1 MPRDTLLDFFYDF
14 SGYSDVFLLYDDGFR
29 KRSYS
34 YRESAEA
41 ARAFAAVLRQRGIE
55 KGEKVIVWSENRP
68 EWIFA
73 LWGCLLEGVVLV
85 PVDYRSS
92 PGLLSRIAG
101 ITGAKLA
108 LAGGEVQAQ
117 ELKIPVLPIKTLAH
131 WENATSGAV
140 SVTREI
146 TRDHLAEIIFTSGAT
161 ADPKGVL
168 ITHRNIL
175 ANIVPVE
182 REMLK
187 YRKYA
192 RPFRP
197 IRFLNLLPLSHL
209 FGQAMATFI
218 PPMLAGEVVFM
229 RGHNPK
235 EIVRQVHSRR
245 ISVIICVPKILEV
258 LREYIIA
265 IVPEAA
271 NEPPAGEKWLLRWW
285 RYRRVHRALGW
296 KFWSFVV
303 GAAPLDPELEQFW
316 SRLGYVVIQGY
327 GLTETAPIVTLNHPF
342 HTRKGTVGKP
352 IAGVEVKIAP
362 DGEVLVRGENV
373 TSGYFQ
379 AEGENRLSFENGWL
393 HTGDIGSLD
402 AEGRLQIRG
411 RKKEMIVTP
420 EGLNVFPEDV
430 ERVLNAI
437 PGVRDSAAVGKDR
450 VHAVLILD
458 PDADVGEIVRQA
470 NGRLEDH
477 QQVRSAS
484 VWPGEDFP
492 RTEGTRKLKRGQ
504 IAAWHEA
511 RQEGHA
517 APQASGRTGVLAKY
531 APGTPIAELG
541 LSSLERIELMM
552 ELEQQGEG
560 SIDEAA
566 FTAAKTVGDLAALA
580 RQPRAPAPEPFQFP
594 KWNRSRWADA
604 LRRIN
609 LPLWIL
615 PLARVF
621 AWVRAEGLGN
631 LKDLEGPVIFASN
644 HQSYFDGPAILMAMP
659 PRWRYRVGIAARKE
673 FFEAHFH
680 PRQHSAWQWFTN
692 TLNYVLA
699 SLFFNIFPLPQRE
712 AGTKQ
717 ALEYIG
723 ELAGDGWSILIF
735 PEGRM
740 TDAGEV
746 RAFQPGVGMM
756 AARLGLKVVPVRI
769 RGLERVLNRTA
780 RFPTPGRCT
789 VQFGKTI
796 EVSGDDYAAIAKQIE
811 AAVRD
816 LVSST
821 GHPSPEHPSPGY

>member
-1 MPRDTLLDFFYDF
+1 LCGSIVSIERMKRETLIDFFKDF
-14 SGYSDVFLLYDDGFR
+14 SGYPDSFLVYDDGLR
-29 KRSYS
+29 SRSYS
-34 YRESAEA
+34 YREAAAA
-41 ARAFAAVLRQRGIE
+41 ARGFAAELHMRGIGA
-55 KGEKVIVWSENRP
+55 GEKVVVWSENRP

-92 PGLLSRIAG
+92 RALLLRITD
-101 ITGAKLA
+101 ITEARLA
-108 LAGGEVQAQ
+108 LLGNEVAAP
-117 ELKIPVLPIKTLAH
+117 ELRIPTLQLGTLGTNAVSSRDSNEGVTRDTLAQ
-131 WENATSGAV
+131 
-140 SVTREI
+140 
-146 TRDHLAEIIFTSGAT
+146 IIFTSGAT
-161 ADPKGVL
+161 AEPKGVM
-168 ITHRNIL
+168 ITHRNVL

-182 REMLK
+182 RELLK

-218 PPMLAGEVVFM
+218 PPMLPGEVVFM

-235 EIVRQVHSRR
+235 EIVRQINSRR
-245 ISVIICVPKILEV
+245 ISVLVCVPKILEV
-258 LREYIIA
+258 LREYIVA

-271 NEPPAGEKWLLRWW
+271 LEPPAGEKWWRRWW

-316 SRLGYVVIQGY
+316 SRLGFVVIQGY

-342 HTRKGTVGKP
+342 HARKGSVGKP
-352 IAGVEVKIAP
+352 IAGVEVKIGE

-373 TSGYFQ
+373 TSGYYK
-379 AEGENRLSFENGWL
+379 AEGENQLAFHDGWF

-402 AEGRLQIRG
+402 SEGRLQIRG

-430 ERVLNAI
+430 ERVLAEI
-437 PGVRDSAAVGKDR
+437 PGVRESAVIGKDR
-450 VHAVLILD
+450 VHAVFVLEPGAQLN
-458 PDADVGEIVRQA
+458 EIVRQA

-477 QQVRSAS
+477 QQVRTAS
-484 VWPGEDFP
+484 VWPGEELP
-492 RTEGTRKLKRGQ
+492 RTEGTRKLKRSQ
-504 IAAWHEA
+504 IAAWA
-511 RQEGHA
+511 DG
-517 APQASGRTGVLAKY
+517 QASPTANSGDSGVLSKY
-531 APGTPIAELG
+531 SAETPISELG

-552 ELEQQGEG
+552 ALEQQGEG

-566 FTAAKTVGDLAALA
+566 FTAAKTVGELTALA
-580 RQPRAPAPEPFQFP
+580 RQPRAPAPEPFEFP
-594 KWNRSRWADA
+594 TWNRSWWATA

-621 AWVRAEGLGN
+621 AWVKAEGLDK
-631 LKDLEGPVIFASN
+631 LKELNEPVLFASN
-644 HQSYFDGPAILMAMP
+644 HQSYFDGPSILMAMP
-659 PRWRYRVGIAARKE
+659 AKWRYRVTIATRKE
-673 FFEAHFH
+673 FFDAHFH
-680 PRQHSAWQWFTN
+680 PRQHGAWAWFTN

-712 AGTKQ
+712 AGARS
-717 ALEYIG
+717 ALEYMG
-723 ELAGDGWSILIF
+723 SLAGKGWSTLIF

-740 TDAGEV
+740 TDAGEIGP
-746 RAFQPGVGMM
+746 FMPGVGMM
-756 AARLGLKVVPVRI
+756 SARLGMKVVPVRI
-769 RGLERVLNRTA
+769 TGLDRVLNRTA
-780 RFPTPGRCT
+780 HFPTPGRVT
-789 VQFGKTI
+789 VRFGPPLTFQG
-796 EVSGDDYAAIAKQIE
+796 EDYTQIAKQVE
-811 AAVRD
+811 AAVRA
-816 LVSST
+816 L
-821 GHPSPEHPSPGY
+821 

>member
-1 MPRDTLLDFFYDF
+1 MHRDTLLDFFEDY
-14 SGYSDVFLLYDDGFR
+14 SGSSESFLVYDDGFR
-29 KRSYS
+29 SYRFS
-34 YRESAEA
+34 YRETAAA
-41 ARAFAAVLRQRGIE
+41 ARGFAAELRRRGIGA
-55 KGEKVIVWSENRP
+55 GEKVMVWSENRP

-73 LWGCLLEGVVLV
+73 LWGCLLQGVVLV

-92 PGLLSRIAG
+92 PALLVKIAG
-101 ITGAKLA
+101 VTAARLV
-108 LAGGEVQAQ
+108 LLGGEVAPPPD
-117 ELKIPVLPIKTLAH
+117 LTAPTLPLNSLSGKDGVPDHAVAVTRDTLAQ
-131 WENATSGAV
+131 
-140 SVTREI
+140 
-146 TRDHLAEIIFTSGAT
+146 IIFTSGAT
-161 ADPKGVL
+161 AEPKGVM

-182 REMLK
+182 REIHK

-209 FGQAMATFI
+209 FGQAMAAFI
-218 PPMLAGEVVFM
+218 PPMLPGEVVFM

-245 ISVIICVPKILEV
+245 ISVVVCVPKILEV

-271 NEPPAGEKWLLRWW
+271 QEPPAGEEWWRRWW

-342 HTRKGTVGKP
+342 HARKGSVGKP
-352 IAGVEVKIAP
+352 IAGVEVRIAD

-373 TSGYFQ
+373 TSGYYQAKGETQLAFQ
-379 AEGENRLSFENGWL
+379 DGWF

-430 ERVLNAI
+430 ERVLAEI
-437 PGVRDSAAVGKDR
+437 RGVRDSAVIGKDR
-450 VHAVLILD
+450 VHAVLLLEPGAQVSD
-458 PDADVGEIVRQA
+458 IVRQA
-470 NGRLEDH
+470 NARLEDH
-477 QQVRSAS
+477 QQVRTAS
-484 VWPGEDFP
+484 VWPGEELP

-504 IAAWHEA
+504 IAAW
-511 RQEGHA
+511 A
-517 APQASGRTGVLAKY
+517 AGQAEPAAGTGQSGVLAKY
-531 APGTPIAELG
+531 APDTPIAELG
-541 LSSLERIELMM
+541 LSSLERIALMM
-552 ELEQQGEG
+552 ALEQQGEG

-566 FTAAKTVGDLAALA
+566 FTSAKTVGDLTALA
-580 RQPRAPAPEPFQFP
+580 RQPRAPAAEPFEFP
-594 KWNRSRWADA
+594 KWNRSWWADA

-615 PLARVF
+615 PLARIF
-621 AWVRAEGLGN
+621 ARVRAEGLEN
-631 LKDLEGPVIFASN
+631 LRDLEGPVLFASN
-644 HQSYFDGPAILMAMP
+644 HQSYFDGPSILMAMP
-659 PRWRYRVGIAARKE
+659 SKWRYRVGIATRKE
-673 FFEAHFH
+673 FFNAHFH
-680 PRQHSAWQWFTN
+680 PRQQGFGAWFTN

-712 AGTKQ
+712 AGAKQ

-723 ELAGDGWSILIF
+723 DLATDGWSTLIF

-740 TDAGEV
+740 TDAGEI
-746 RAFQPGVGMM
+746 RNFQPGVGMM
-756 AARLGLKVVPVRI
+756 AARLGIKVVPVRI
-769 RGLERVLNRTA
+769 TGLDKVLNRTA
-780 RFPTPGRCT
+780 HFPTPGRVT
-789 VQFGKTI
+789 VRFGQALTF
-796 EVSGDDYAAIAKQIE
+796 DTHDYSAVARQVE
-811 AAVRD
+811 EAVRA
-816 LVSST
+816 L
-821 GHPSPEHPSPGY
+821 

>member
-1 MPRDTLLDFFYDF
+1 MRRDTLLDFFEDF
-14 SGYSDVFLLYDDGFR
+14 SSYSDSFLVHDDGFR
-29 KRSYS
+29 SRRYS
-34 YRESAEA
+34 YRETAMA
-41 ARAFAAVLRQRGIE
+41 AQSFAAELGRRGIGT
-55 KGEKVIVWSENRP
+55 GEKVIVWSENRP

-92 PGLLSRIAG
+92 TTLLQRIAT
-101 ITGAKLA
+101 ITGARLA
-108 LAGGEVQAQ
+108 LFGTEVTPPELTIPTIAMSSLANYSGET
-117 ELKIPVLPIKTLAH
+117 VLRREGI
-131 WENATSGAV
+131 
-140 SVTREI
+140 TREN
-146 TRDHLAEIIFTSGAT
+146 LAQIIFTSGAT
-161 ADPKGVL
+161 AEPKGVM

-182 REMLK
+182 RELLK

-218 PPMLAGEVVFM
+218 PPMLPGEVVFM

-235 EIVRQVHSRR
+235 EIVRQVHLRK
-245 ISVIICVPKILEV
+245 ISVLVCVPKILEV
-258 LREYIIA
+258 LREYITA

-271 NEPPAGEKWLLRWW
+271 QEPPAGEKWWRRWW

-303 GAAPLDPELEQFW
+303 GAAPLDPDLEQFW

-342 HTRKGTVGKP
+342 HARKGSVGKP
-352 IAGVEVKIAP
+352 IAGVEVKIAE

-373 TSGYFQ
+373 TSGYYQ
-379 AEGENRLSFENGWL
+379 AEGENQLAFQDGWF

-430 ERVLNAI
+430 ERVLAEI
-437 PGVRDSAAVGKDR
+437 PGVRDSAVIGKDR
-450 VHAVLILD
+450 VHAVFILE
-458 PDADVGEIVRQA
+458 PGTQLNEIVRQA
-470 NGRLEDH
+470 NQRLEDH
-477 QQVRSAS
+477 QQVRTAS
-484 VWPGEDFP
+484 VWPGEELP
-492 RTEGTRKLKRGQ
+492 RTEGTRKLKRSQ
-504 IAAWHEA
+504 IAAWA
-511 RQEGHA
+511 TGQATA
-517 APQASGRTGVLAKY
+517 ATGSGQSGLLAKY
-531 APGTPIAELG
+531 SPDTPIAELG

-552 ELEQQGEG
+552 VLEQQGEG

-566 FTAAKTVGDLAALA
+566 FTAAKTVGELTMLA
-580 RQPRAPAPEPFQFP
+580 RQPRAPYPEPFQFP
-594 KWNRSRWADA
+594 KWNRSWWAKVV
-604 LRRIN
+604 RRIN

-621 AWVRAEGLGN
+621 AWVRVEGLEN
-631 LKDLEGPVIFASN
+631 LKDLDGPVLFASN
-644 HQSYFDGPAILMAMP
+644 HQSYFDGPSILMAMP
-659 PRWRYRVGIAARKE
+659 SKWRYRVGIATRKE
-673 FFEAHFH
+673 FFDAHFH
-680 PRQHSAWQWFTN
+680 PRQHGVWAWFTN
-692 TLNYVLA
+692 SLNYLLA

-712 AGTKQ
+712 AGARQT
-717 ALEYIG
+717 LESMG
-723 ELAGDGWSILIF
+723 EMAGNGWSTLIF

-740 TDAGEV
+740 TDTGEI
-746 RAFQPGVGMM
+746 RSFQPGVGMM

-769 RGLERVLNRTA
+769 TGLERVLNRTA
-780 RFPTPGRCT
+780 HFPTPGRVT
-789 VQFGKTI
+789 VHFGSALTFDG
-796 EVSGDDYAAIAKQIE
+796 EDYTEIAKRVE
-811 AAVRD
+811 TAVR
-816 LVSST
+816 SI
-821 GHPSPEHPSPGY
+821 

>member
-1 MPRDTLLDFFYDF
+1 MHRDTLLDFFEDY
-14 SGYSDVFLLYDDGFR
+14 SGSSESFLVYDDGFR
-29 KRSYS
+29 SYRFS
-34 YRESAEA
+34 YRETAAA
-41 ARAFAAVLRQRGIE
+41 ARGFAAELRRRGIGA
-55 KGEKVIVWSENRP
+55 GEKVMVWSENRP

-73 LWGCLLEGVVLV
+73 LWGCLLQGVVLV

-92 PGLLSRIAG
+92 PALLVKIAG
-101 ITGAKLA
+101 VTAARLV
-108 LAGGEVQAQ
+108 LLGGEVAPPPD
-117 ELKIPVLPIKTLAH
+117 LTAPTLPLNSLSGKDGVPDHAVAVTRDTLAQ
-131 WENATSGAV
+131 
-140 SVTREI
+140 
-146 TRDHLAEIIFTSGAT
+146 IIFTSGAT
-161 ADPKGVL
+161 AEPKGVM

-182 REMLK
+182 REIHK

-209 FGQAMATFI
+209 FGQAMAAFI
-218 PPMLAGEVVFM
+218 PPMLPGEVVFM

-245 ISVIICVPKILEV
+245 ISVVVCVPKILEV

-271 NEPPAGEKWLLRWW
+271 EEPPAGEEWWRRWW

-342 HTRKGTVGKP
+342 HARKGSVGKP
-352 IAGVEVKIAP
+352 IAGVEVRIAD

-373 TSGYFQ
+373 TSGYYQAKGETQLAFQ
-379 AEGENRLSFENGWL
+379 DGWF

-430 ERVLNAI
+430 ERVLAEI
-437 PGVRDSAAVGKDR
+437 RGVRDSAVIGKDR
-450 VHAVLILD
+450 VHAVLLLEPGAQVSD
-458 PDADVGEIVRQA
+458 IVRQA
-470 NGRLEDH
+470 NARLEDH
-477 QQVRSAS
+477 QQVRTAS
-484 VWPGEDFP
+484 VWPGEELP

-504 IAAWHEA
+504 IAAW
-511 RQEGHA
+511 A
-517 APQASGRTGVLAKY
+517 AGQAEPAAGTGQSGVLAKY
-531 APGTPIAELG
+531 APDTPIAELG
-541 LSSLERIELMM
+541 LSSLERIALMM
-552 ELEQQGEG
+552 ALEQQGEG

-566 FTAAKTVGDLAALA
+566 FTSAKTVGDLTALA
-580 RQPRAPAPEPFQFP
+580 RQPRAPAAEPFEFP
-594 KWNRSRWADA
+594 KWNRSWWADA

-615 PLARVF
+615 PLARIF
-621 AWVRAEGLGN
+621 ARVRAEGLEN
-631 LKDLEGPVIFASN
+631 LRDLEGPVLFASN
-644 HQSYFDGPAILMAMP
+644 HQSYFDGPSILMAMP
-659 PRWRYRVGIAARKE
+659 SKWRYRVGIATRKE
-673 FFEAHFH
+673 FFNAHFH
-680 PRQHSAWQWFTN
+680 PRQQGFGAWFTN

-712 AGTKQ
+712 AGAKQ

-723 ELAGDGWSILIF
+723 DLATDGWSTLIF

-740 TDAGEV
+740 TDAGEI
-746 RAFQPGVGMM
+746 RNFQPGVGMM
-756 AARLGLKVVPVRI
+756 AARLGIKVVPVRI
-769 RGLERVLNRTA
+769 TGLDKVLNRTA
-780 RFPTPGRCT
+780 HFPTPGRVT
-789 VQFGKTI
+789 VRFGQALTF
-796 EVSGDDYAAIAKQIE
+796 DTHDYSAVARQVE
-811 AAVRD
+811 EAVRA
-816 LVSST
+816 L
-821 GHPSPEHPSPGY
+821 

>member
-14 SGYSDVFLLYDDGFR
+14 SGYADVFLLYDDGYR

-34 YRESAEA
+34 YKETA
-41 ARAFAAVLRQRGIE
+41 AAAQGFAALLRERGISS
-55 KGEKVIVWSENRP
+55 GEKVILWSENRP

-73 LWGCLLEGVVLV
+73 LWGCLLEGVVAV
-85 PVDYRSS
+85 PVDYRAS
-92 PGLLSRIAG
+92 PALLSRIAA

-108 LAGGEVQAQ
+108 LLGEEVTQP
-117 ELKIPVLPIKTLAH
+117 ELAVPVLPIQTLARF
-131 WENATSGAV
+131 EAV
-140 SVTREI
+140 PKAAVTVTREM
-146 TRDHLAEIIFTSGAT
+146 LAQIIFTSGAT

-187 YRKYA
+187 YRRYA
-192 RPFRP
+192 RPFHP

-209 FGQAMATFI
+209 FGQAMATYI
-218 PPMLAGEVVFM
+218 PPMLPGEVIFM

-245 ISVIICVPKILEV
+245 ISVIVCVPKILEV
-258 LREYIIA
+258 LREYIVA

-271 NEPPAGEKWLLRWW
+271 IEPPAGEKWWRRWW
-285 RYRRVHRALGW
+285 RYRRVHQALGW

-342 HTRKGTVGKP
+342 HLRKGTVGKP
-352 IAGVEVKIAP
+352 IAGVEVKIAD
-362 DGEVLVRGENV
+362 DGEVLVKGENV

-379 AEGENRLSFENGWL
+379 AEGENQLSFEDGWL

-430 ERVLNAI
+430 ERVLNEI
-437 PGVRDSAAVGKDR
+437 PGVRDSAVIGKDR
-450 VHAVLILD
+450 VHAVLIVE
-458 PDADVGEIVRQA
+458 PGSNVSEIVRQA
-470 NGRLEDH
+470 NVRLEDH
-477 QQVRSAS
+477 QQVRSTS
-484 VWPGEDFP
+484 IWPAEEFP
-492 RTEGTRKLKRGQ
+492 RTEGTRKLKRGL
-504 IAAWHEA
+504 IA
-511 RQEGHA
+511 QGQT
-517 APQASGRTGVLAKY
+517 APQATERKGVLAKY

-560 SIDEAA
+560 SIDETA

-594 KWNRSRWADA
+594 VWNRSWWADA

-615 PLARVF
+615 PLARIF
-621 AWVRAEGLGN
+621 AWVRAEDLEN
-631 LKDLEGPVIFASN
+631 LKDLDGPVIFASN
-644 HQSYFDGPAILMAMP
+644 HQSYFDAPSILMAMP
-659 PRWRYRVGIAARKE
+659 SRWRYRVGIATRKE
-673 FFEAHFH
+673 FFDAHFH
-680 PRQHSAWQWFTN
+680 PRQHSAGAWFTN

-712 AGTKQ
+712 AGAKQ
-717 ALEYIG
+717 TLEYIG
-723 ELAGDGWSILIF
+723 EMAGGGWSILIF
-735 PEGRM
+735 PEGAM
-740 TDAGEV
+740 TDTGEL
-746 RAFQPGVGMM
+746 RTFQPGVGMM
-756 AARLGLKVVPVRI
+756 ASRLGLKVVPI
-769 RGLERVLNRTA
+769 RVTGLDRVLHRTA

-789 VQFGKTI
+789 VRFGKAI
-796 EVSGDDYAAIAKQIE
+796 EVAGDDYGAIARQVE
-811 AAVRD
+811 AAVKS
-816 LVSST
+816 LAGVYS
-821 GHPSPEHPSPGY
+821 

>member
-1 MPRDTLLDFFYDF
+1 MHRDTLLDFFEDY
-14 SGYSDVFLLYDDGFR
+14 SGSSESFLVYDDGFR
-29 KRSYS
+29 SYRFS
-34 YRESAEA
+34 YRETAAA
-41 ARAFAAVLRQRGIE
+41 ARGFAAELRRRGIGA
-55 KGEKVIVWSENRP
+55 GEKVMVWSENRP

-73 LWGCLLEGVVLV
+73 LWGCLLQGVVLV

-92 PGLLSRIAG
+92 PALLVKIAG
-101 ITGAKLA
+101 VTAARLV
-108 LAGGEVQAQ
+108 LLGGEVAPPPD
-117 ELKIPVLPIKTLAH
+117 LTAPTLPLNSLSGKDGVPDHAVAVTRDTLAQ
-131 WENATSGAV
+131 
-140 SVTREI
+140 
-146 TRDHLAEIIFTSGAT
+146 IIFTSGAT
-161 ADPKGVL
+161 AEPKGVM

-182 REMLK
+182 REIHK

-209 FGQAMATFI
+209 FGQAMAAFI
-218 PPMLAGEVVFM
+218 PPMLPGEVVFM

-245 ISVIICVPKILEV
+245 ISVVVCVPKILEV

-271 NEPPAGEKWLLRWW
+271 EEPPAGEEWWRRWW

-342 HTRKGTVGKP
+342 HARKGSVGKP
-352 IAGVEVKIAP
+352 IAGVEVRIAD

-373 TSGYFQ
+373 TSGYYQAKGETQLAFQ
-379 AEGENRLSFENGWL
+379 DGWF

-430 ERVLNAI
+430 ERVLAEI
-437 PGVRDSAAVGKDR
+437 RGVRDSAVIGKDR
-450 VHAVLILD
+450 VHAVLLLEPGAQVSD
-458 PDADVGEIVRQA
+458 IVRQA
-470 NGRLEDH
+470 NARLEDH
-477 QQVRSAS
+477 QQVRTAS
-484 VWPGEDFP
+484 VWPGEELP

-504 IAAWHEA
+504 IAAW
-511 RQEGHA
+511 A
-517 APQASGRTGVLAKY
+517 AGQAEPAAGTGQSGVLAKY
-531 APGTPIAELG
+531 APDTPIAELG
-541 LSSLERIELMM
+541 LSSLERIALMM
-552 ELEQQGEG
+552 ALEQQGEG

-566 FTAAKTVGDLAALA
+566 FTSAKTVGDLTALA
-580 RQPRAPAPEPFQFP
+580 RQPRAPAAEPFEFP
-594 KWNRSRWADA
+594 KWNRSWWADA

-615 PLARVF
+615 PLARIF
-621 AWVRAEGLGN
+621 ARVRAEGLEN
-631 LKDLEGPVIFASN
+631 LRDLEGPVLFASN
-644 HQSYFDGPAILMAMP
+644 HQSYFDGPSILMAMP
-659 PRWRYRVGIAARKE
+659 SKWRYRVGIATRKE
-673 FFEAHFH
+673 FFDAHFH
-680 PRQHSAWQWFTN
+680 PRQHGFGAWFTN

-712 AGTKQ
+712 AGAKQ

-723 ELAGDGWSILIF
+723 DLATDGWSTLIF

-740 TDAGEV
+740 TDAGEI
-746 RAFQPGVGMM
+746 RNFQPGVGMM
-756 AARLGLKVVPVRI
+756 AARLGIKVVPVRI
-769 RGLERVLNRTA
+769 TGLDKVLNRTA
-780 RFPTPGRCT
+780 HFPTPGRVT
-789 VQFGKTI
+789 VRFGQALTF
-796 EVSGDDYAAIAKQIE
+796 DTHDYSAVARQVE
-811 AAVRD
+811 EAVRA
-816 LVSST
+816 L
-821 GHPSPEHPSPGY
+821 

>member
-1 MPRDTLLDFFYDF
+1 MKRETLLDFFNDF
-14 SGYSDVFLLYDDGFR
+14 SGLPDSFLVYDDGL
-29 KRSYS
+29 RSRRYS
-34 YRESAEA
+34 YRETA
-41 ARAFAAVLRQRGIE
+41 AAAQCFASELRRQAIGA
-55 KGEKVIVWSENRP
+55 GEKVIVWSENRP

-92 PGLLSRIAG
+92 PELLRRIVTITQARLLL
-101 ITGAKLA
+101 TGAEVTPPDLPLPQMA
-108 LAGGEVQAQ
+108 LSSLPAGQCEHSSSAGVTRD
-117 ELKIPVLPIKTLAH
+117 TLAQ
-131 WENATSGAV
+131 
-140 SVTREI
+140 
-146 TRDHLAEIIFTSGAT
+146 IIFTSGAT
-161 ADPKGVL
+161 ADPKGVT

-182 REMLK
+182 REVMK

-209 FGQAMATFI
+209 FGQSMATFI
-218 PPMLAGEVVFM
+218 PPMLSGEVVFM

-235 EIVRQVHSRR
+235 EIVRQLHSRR
-245 ISVIICVPKILEV
+245 ISVLVSVPKILEV

-271 NEPPAGEKWLLRWW
+271 IEPPPGEKWWQRWW
-285 RYRRVHRALGW
+285 RYRRVHRTLGW

-342 HTRKGTVGKP
+342 HARKGSVGKP
-352 IAGVEVKIAP
+352 IAGVEVKIAE

-373 TSGYFQ
+373 TTGYYQ
-379 AEGENRLSFENGWL
+379 AESENQLAFRDGWF

-430 ERVLNAI
+430 ERVLLEI
-437 PGVRDSAAVGKDR
+437 PGVRDAAVIGKDR
-450 VHAVLILD
+450 VHAVLVLE
-458 PDADVGEIVRQA
+458 PGAAVNEIVRQA
-470 NGRLEDH
+470 NARLEDH
-477 QQVRSAS
+477 QQVRDVT
-484 VWPGEDFP
+484 VWKDGGLP
-492 RTEGTRKLKRGQ
+492 RTEGTQKLKRSQ
-504 IAAWHEA
+504 IAAWAEGRLEA
-511 RQEGHA
+511 RPSA
-517 APQASGRTGVLAKY
+517 AHTGLLSKY
-531 APGTPIAELG
+531 TPDTPLAELG

-552 ELEQQGEG
+552 ALEQQGEG

-566 FTAAKTVGDLAALA
+566 FTAAKTVGELTELA
-580 RQPRAPAPEPFQFP
+580 RQPRAPAPEPFTFP
-594 KWNRSRWADA
+594 KWNRSWWATA

-621 AWVRAEGLGN
+621 AWVKAEGREN

-644 HQSYFDGPAILMAMP
+644 HQSYFDGPSILMAMP
-659 PRWRYRVGIAARKE
+659 AKWRYRVGIATRKE
-673 FFEAHFH
+673 FFDAHFH
-680 PRQHSAWQWFTN
+680 PRQHGWLKWCTN
-692 TLNYVLA
+692 TLSYVLA

-712 AGTKQ
+712 AGARQ
-717 ALEYIG
+717 SLEYIG
-723 ELAGDGWSILIF
+723 DLASGGWSTLIF

-740 TDAGEV
+740 TDAGEI
-746 RAFQPGVGMM
+746 RTFQPGVGMM
-756 AARLGLKVVPVRI
+756 AARLSLKVVPVRI
-769 RGLERVLNRTA
+769 IGLDRVLNHNA
-780 RFPTPGRCT
+780 RFPTPGRVT
-789 VQFGKTI
+789 VRFGQAMTFAN
-796 EVSGDDYAAIAKQIE
+796 EDYLQIARQVE
-811 AAVRD
+811 AAVRALGD
-816 LVSST
+816 
-821 GHPSPEHPSPGY
+821 

>member
-1 MPRDTLLDFFYDF
+1 MHRDTLLDFFEDY
-14 SGYSDVFLLYDDGFR
+14 SGSSESFLVYDDGFR
-29 KRSYS
+29 SYRFS
-34 YRESAEA
+34 YRETAAA
-41 ARAFAAVLRQRGIE
+41 ARGFAAELRRRGIGA
-55 KGEKVIVWSENRP
+55 GEKVMVWSENRP

-73 LWGCLLEGVVLV
+73 LWGCLLQGVVLV

-92 PGLLSRIAG
+92 PALLVKIAG
-101 ITGAKLA
+101 VTAARLV
-108 LAGGEVQAQ
+108 LLGGEVAPPPD
-117 ELKIPVLPIKTLAH
+117 LTAPTLPLNSLSGKDGVPDHAVAVTRDTLAQ
-131 WENATSGAV
+131 
-140 SVTREI
+140 
-146 TRDHLAEIIFTSGAT
+146 IIFTSGAT
-161 ADPKGVL
+161 AEPKGVM

-182 REMLK
+182 REIHK

-209 FGQAMATFI
+209 FGQAMAAFI
-218 PPMLAGEVVFM
+218 PPMLPGEVVFM

-245 ISVIICVPKILEV
+245 ISVVVCVPKILEV

-271 NEPPAGEKWLLRWW
+271 EEPPAGEEWWRRWW

-342 HTRKGTVGKP
+342 HARKGSVGKP
-352 IAGVEVKIAP
+352 IAGVEVRIAD

-373 TSGYFQ
+373 TSGYYQAKGETQLAFQ
-379 AEGENRLSFENGWL
+379 DGWF

-430 ERVLNAI
+430 ERVLAEI
-437 PGVRDSAAVGKDR
+437 RGVRDSAVIGKDR
-450 VHAVLILD
+450 VHAVLLLEPGAQVSD
-458 PDADVGEIVRQA
+458 IVRQA
-470 NGRLEDH
+470 NARLEDH
-477 QQVRSAS
+477 QQVRTAS
-484 VWPGEDFP
+484 VWPGEELP

-504 IAAWHEA
+504 IAAW
-511 RQEGHA
+511 A
-517 APQASGRTGVLAKY
+517 AGQAEPAAGTGQSGVLAKY
-531 APGTPIAELG
+531 TPDTPIAELG
-541 LSSLERIELMM
+541 LSSLERIALMM
-552 ELEQQGEG
+552 ALEQQGEG

-566 FTAAKTVGDLAALA
+566 FTSAKTVGDLTALA
-580 RQPRAPAPEPFQFP
+580 RQPRAPAAEPFEFP
-594 KWNRSRWADA
+594 KWNRSWWADA

-615 PLARVF
+615 PLARIF
-621 AWVRAEGLGN
+621 ARVRAEGLEN
-631 LKDLEGPVIFASN
+631 LRDLEGPVLFASN
-644 HQSYFDGPAILMAMP
+644 HQSYFDGPSILMAMP
-659 PRWRYRVGIAARKE
+659 SKWRYRVGIATRKE
-673 FFEAHFH
+673 FFNAHFH
-680 PRQHSAWQWFTN
+680 PRQQGFGAWFTN

-712 AGTKQ
+712 AGAKQ

-723 ELAGDGWSILIF
+723 DLATDGWSTLIF

-740 TDAGEV
+740 TDAGEI
-746 RAFQPGVGMM
+746 RNFQPGVGMM
-756 AARLGLKVVPVRI
+756 AARLGIKVVPVRI
-769 RGLERVLNRTA
+769 TGLDKVLNRTA
-780 RFPTPGRCT
+780 HFPTPGRVT
-789 VQFGKTI
+789 VRFGQALTF
-796 EVSGDDYAAIAKQIE
+796 DTHDYSAVARQVE
-811 AAVRD
+811 EAVRA
-816 LVSST
+816 L
-821 GHPSPEHPSPGY
+821 